1 MAATEDMD
9 LEYVKDKGGGTLT
22 LQVID
27 GRYYPTFPAHVIKS
41 LSSLKIRS
49 DDVILAGYLKAGTH
63 WVWEIL
69 RMLLAGRT
77 DVQLAEKDMCMIE
90 QAEQSSLNAVPS
102 PRVLNTHVLF
112 HLLPSEV
119 MHRRPKIVYLTRNP
133 KDTAVSMYHHNR
145 RLWEYYQY
153 DGKFEDYL
161 QLFVEGKADL
171 RLLMLTFCDNGRSQF
186 YFLFVIS
193 GLWFLVRT
201 HRQLEPGSERT
212 SGAGHPRGEL
222 RAAVT
227 ESPYN
232 NTGPSIV
239 FKPVPSQDL
248 ISQICEECALSKMKE
263 KKAHFDLD
271 SDGNAIMYRKGI
283 VGDWKNHF
291 TEELNTWF
299 DGVYR
304 EKMASIHTNFHW
316 RFDLDS

>member
-9 LEYVKDKGGGTLT
+9 LEYVKDKGGATLT
-22 LQVID
+22 LQVIN
-27 GRYYPTFPAHVIKS
+27 GRYYPTFPAHVIKT

-112 HLLPSEV
+112 HLLPSEA

-161 QLFVEGKADL
+161 QLFVEGKVDYGSWFEHIASWSQALKEHPGLDIHEVNYEQLSQNPHTTIQDL
-171 RLLMLTFCDNGRSQF
+171 AL
-186 YFLFVIS
+186 FLNLS
-193 GLWFLVRT
+193 
-201 HRQLEPGSERT
+201 
-212 SGAGHPRGEL
+212 
-222 RAAVT
+222 
-227 ESPYN
+227 
-232 NTGPSIV
+232 
-239 FKPVPSQDL
+239 PSQDL

-304 EKMASIHTNFHW
+304 EKMATIHTDFHW